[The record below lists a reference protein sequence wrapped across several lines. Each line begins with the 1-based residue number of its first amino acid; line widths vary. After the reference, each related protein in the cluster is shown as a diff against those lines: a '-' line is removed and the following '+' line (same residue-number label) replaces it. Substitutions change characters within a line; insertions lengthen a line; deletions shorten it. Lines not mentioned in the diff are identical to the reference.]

1 MKDISKMMLGIF
13 RIDLKQLKNSKSLI
27 NVKLNDV
34 IINLWKYEC
43 TRVISDR
50 FIEEPDLEKYNALM

>member
-1 MKDISKMMLGIF
+1 MMLGIF
-13 RIDLKQLKNSKSLI
+13 RIDIKQLKNSKSLI

-50 FIEEPDLEKYNALM
+50 FIEEPDIEK